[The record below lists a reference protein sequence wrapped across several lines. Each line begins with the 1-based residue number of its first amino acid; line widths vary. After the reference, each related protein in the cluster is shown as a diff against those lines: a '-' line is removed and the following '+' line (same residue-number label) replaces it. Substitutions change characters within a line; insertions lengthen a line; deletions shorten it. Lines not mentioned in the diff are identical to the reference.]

1 MREDEVGTMVPVSE
15 NAEGRTVL
23 ALATMESAPDVVL
36 AEAQKAAQALQ
47 KVIASKTK
55 KVVMNGEQYLEF
67 EDWQTVGR
75 FYGVTAKEDG
85 DPEAVDFGLDDDG
98 KPVRGFKAS
107 AVAIDRHG
115 HVLSRATAYCLSDE
129 EKWSSRAKYAYGYLT
144 RSGGFSVE
152 DPGKDE
158 IIWEPNPDKP
168 GKNRPKKERRHIGE
182 ERVPLFQMASMAQ
195 TRAAAKVLRNVLS
208 WVVVMA
214 GYRPTPAEELDATPQ
229 PNGPTNGGNP
239 PADVVD
245 AEVTDSTGN
254 PLASE
259 AERVKAACAE
269 PNPTYAGDA
278 TCPKGHEGK
287 PWKGARPGKPETH
300 FCSTCKQPFAPG
312 KAVAA

>member
-1 MREDEVGTMVPVSE
+1 VGTMVPLSE

-129 EKWSSRAKYAYGYLT
+129 EKWSTRSKYAWGYLT

-152 DPGKDE
+152 DPGRDE
-158 IIWEPNPDKP
+158 IVWEDNPNKP
-168 GKNRPKKERRHIGE
+168 GKKLPKKERRLIGE

-229 PNGPTNGGNP
+229 PNGPTNGGP

-259 AERVKAACAE
+259 AERVKASGAE

-278 TCPKGHEGK
+278 PCPTCKAPCP
-287 PWKGARPGKPETH
+287 PWVYAKKGKPETH
-300 FCSTCKQPFAPG
+300 FCKACRAPFAPG